1 MDLRP
6 GYKQTEIG
14 VFPEDW
20 DTRSLGALSAFITKG
35 ATPTTYGFSW
45 EKVGISFLRSESIT
59 ENGVDFTNSQKI
71 SGEAHRMLKRSEIR
85 CGDILIAIT
94 GYVGRVAIYRSNEP
108 ANINQ
113 HVARIRIVSEEADAG
128 FLFHWLTQ
136 RSVRRSFESIT
147 TGQAYPQISLKQ
159 VREAVVPLPPIT
171 EQRAISEALSDL
183 DLAVDILWHLIAKKR
198 DARTGVMQRL
208 LAGETRLAGFSTPW
222 QKKRLGD
229 LGAFLKGA
237 GVKRD
242 DALSGHLP
250 CVRYGEIYTTHHNVI
265 REFSSYI
272 SRSVADG
279 AKRIQFRDLLF
290 AGSGETKAEIGKC
303 VALAQDVEAYAGGDI
318 IILRPKSGNPVFL
331 GWLMNTPQ
339 VVRQKANFGQGDA
352 VVHVSASALASIE
365 VSLPDLDEQDA
376 IARVITDMDAEIT
389 VLEARLEKTRALKQ
403 GMMQALLTG
412 RVRLPIQAE
421 ALDAL
426 EVAHA

>member
-14 VFPEDW
+14 VLPEDW
-20 DTRSLGALSAFITKG
+20 EVTPLGDIADISSGGTPARKIAEYWNGNIPWVTTAQVDGNIIDGANEFISELGLSRSAARLLPPKTLLIAMYGQGKTRGKTAMLGIEATTNQACAAIQLKPSVNSDFVFRYLVERYDYIRSLSNSGNQ
-35 ATPTTYGFSW
+35 
-45 EKVGISFLRSESIT
+45 
-59 ENGVDFTNSQKI
+59 EN
-71 SGEAHRMLKRSEIR
+71 L
-85 CGDILIAIT
+85 
-94 GYVGRVAIYRSNEP
+94 
-108 ANINQ
+108 
-113 HVARIRIVSEEADAG
+113 
-128 FLFHWLTQ
+128 
-136 RSVRRSFESIT
+136 
-147 TGQAYPQISLKQ
+147 SLKL
-159 VREAVVPLPPIT
+159 VASIKTVLPPLS
-171 EQRAISEALSDL
+171 EQEEISAALSDI
-183 DLAVDILWHLIAKKR
+183 DSSLAILARLVAKKR
-198 DARTGVMQRL
+198 DVRTGVMHRL
-208 LAGETRLAGFSTPW
+208 LAGGTRLAGFSTPW

-229 LGAFLKGA
+229 LGVFLKGA

-265 REFSSYI
+265 RNFSSYI
-272 SRSVADG
+272 SQDVADG
-279 AKRIQFRDLLF
+279 AKRIQFGDLLF

-331 GWLMNTPQ
+331 GWLLNTPQ

-352 VVHVSASALASIE
+352 VVHISASALASIE

-376 IARVITDMDAEIT
+376 IAKVITDMDAEIT
-389 VLEARLEKTRALKQ
+389 ALEARLEKTRALKQ

-412 RVRLPIQAE
+412 RVRLPVQGE